1 MRISDWSSDV
11 CSSDLRSV
19 DWDAVIRHI
28 IWDNLSTLSTCLTE
42 IFELR
47 CGEAV
52 TFDAHSRIKAE
63 FLWDPWK
70 FTTQEAMID
79 DADKAVELVRRE
91 ILRCVAARLTPDV
104 RYAVDLSGGLDSS
117 IIAAAAAKRG
127 RTLRS
132 ITVFSEGNDGDER
145 GFARAVAGN

>member
-11 CSSDLRSV
+11 CSSDL
-19 DWDAVIRHI
+19 
-28 IWDNLSTLSTCLTE
+28 
-42 IFELR
+42 

-132 ITVFSEGNDGDER
+132 ITMFSEGNDGDER

>member
-1 MRISDWSSDV
+1 
-11 CSSDLRSV
+11 
-19 DWDAVIRHI
+19 
-28 IWDNLSTLSTCLTE
+28 
-42 IFELR
+42 
-47 CGEAV
+47 
-52 TFDAHSRIKAE
+52 
-63 FLWDPWK
+63 
-70 FTTQEAMID
+70 MID

-132 ITVFSEGNDGDER
+132 ITMFSEGNDGTER
-145 GFARAVAGN
+145 GFDRAVADHLGIELDAGSPHQLWQTMLCPAPAPLTPP

>member
-11 CSSDLRSV
+11 CSSDL
-19 DWDAVIRHI
+19 
-28 IWDNLSTLSTCLTE
+28 
-42 IFELR
+42 

-104 RYAVDLSGGLDSS
+104 DRKSVVKGKSVSVRVDLGGRC
-117 IIAAAAAKRG
+117 IIK
-127 RTLRS
+127 TKIQQRS
-132 ITVFSEGNDGDER
+132 NISHSMQITYK
-145 GFARAVAGN
+145 